1 MRFLQCTRSCDYSL
15 SSRDRLLHIR
25 CSQDFS
31 IEQYRYSLSDI
42 LRCKLCELLRTL
54 VTLLAPF
61 APHISEELW
70 EALGE
75 TGSVCDAPWPTWNE
89 EFLVEDT
96 VKLGVAFNGKTRFDM
111 EFAANADN
119 NNVNGIV
126 LFFFIL

>member
-1 MRFLQCTRSCDYSL
+1 MAQLKCHNR
-15 SSRDRLLHIR
+15 
-25 CSQDFS
+25 
-31 IEQYRYSLSDI
+31 
-42 LRCKLCELLRTL
+42 ELLRTL

-119 NNVNGIV
+119 KTIEEAVMADPRSPKYIDGKQVVKVIIVPKRMVNIV
-126 LFFFIL
+126 CK